1 MSSAPIPYS
10 CNFASVAA
18 LPPSDVGYKSIPVY
32 VVYLNLQYSM
42 RYVVC
47 MSKTWELFE
56 SVVLELA
63 QSHHNLEPKRQD
75 GWAEKGLQSM
85 PTACKGISR
94 STFLFWPTT
103 RFHITSHSLRLSFEA
118 QTGLARF
125 GWRLLETKGGNFFLK
140 TKQGPQ
146 SCCASQP
153 FWLLIMHQIKA
164 SYCIPVFL
172 RAQQIET
179 KLLPALVPCFRVKV
193 ISLWCHCDWKTG
205 AKWIS
210 GKFGC
215 RSDSVC

>member
-1 MSSAPIPYS
+1 MQQNSRSEIEPTLCPMQQQCNLPLKDSYLKQSVTSDKFEIESWQCRLQKRHSDTSGRMSSAPIPYS

-47 MSKTWELFE
+47 VSKTWELFE

-63 QSHHNLEPKRQD
+63 QSHHNLELKRQD

-103 RFHITSHSLRLSFEA
+103 RFHITSHSLR
-118 QTGLARF
+118 
-125 GWRLLETKGGNFFLK
+125 
-140 TKQGPQ
+140 
-146 SCCASQP
+146 
-153 FWLLIMHQIKA
+153 
-164 SYCIPVFL
+164 
-172 RAQQIET
+172 
-179 KLLPALVPCFRVKV
+179 
-193 ISLWCHCDWKTG
+193 
-205 AKWIS
+205 
-210 GKFGC
+210 
-215 RSDSVC
+215 